1 MRTLAAIS
9 TITLAI
15 AFCLAETPTVQADT
29 QIAQF
34 GGDSRSPKRDSRVR
48 NPASLKPAEA
58 QGIYLGLRNKMAGLY
73 AISNY
78 PIAKQYLDWKKYNTA
93 PYISETHGKVNYGP
107 LFIMEK
113 MKKGFNYVSG
123 DWRYIMI
130 MPDGSFMDET
140 NGVDSKRVKYCIGCH
155 LAKEKFD
162 HLYFLTKEFR
172 TKTN

>member
-1 MRTLAAIS
+1 
-9 TITLAI
+9 
-15 AFCLAETPTVQADT
+15 
-29 QIAQF
+29 
-34 GGDSRSPKRDSRVR
+34 
-48 NPASLKPAEA
+48 
-58 QGIYLGLRNKMAGLY
+58 MAGLY
-73 AISNY
+73 AISKY
-78 PIAKQYLDWKKYNTA
+78 PIAKQYLDWKKYNNA
-93 PYISETHGKVNYGP
+93 PYIFERHGKVNYGP

-155 LAKEKFD
+155 LAKEKFYR
-162 HLYFLTKEFR
+162 LYFLTKEFR